1 MKGTGLLGELARS
14 RTGSGRIQDEPGALV
29 VAESEEV
36 PESPQGGAG
45 QRDAEPPEDA
55 LSGQRWDVG
64 AKESVTVL

>member
-1 MKGTGLLGELARS
+1 MENWLVLGLGRGEYKTSL
-14 RTGSGRIQDEPGALV
+14 EHLV